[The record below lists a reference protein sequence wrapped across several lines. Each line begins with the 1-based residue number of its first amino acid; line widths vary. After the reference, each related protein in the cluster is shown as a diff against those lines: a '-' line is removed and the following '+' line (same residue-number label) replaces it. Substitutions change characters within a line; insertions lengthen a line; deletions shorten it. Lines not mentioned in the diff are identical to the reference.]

1 VTKSGRNVLFAAT
14 GAATF
19 ASLTL
24 APPAMA
30 DDTGFYVGAN
40 VGRILS
46 SYRRTD
52 LDSALTHDFTQANS
66 GFTFGT
72 GAVERDRLMWS
83 VDVGYMFS
91 QNWGVEASYLHLG
104 SLRYTSF
111 GTEPSSDDTGTPLE
125 VKANV
130 EIVSHGP
137 ALALVGVLPMSNIW
151 EVDAR
156 VGAYEG
162 KTTSTY
168 VAAVGDN
175 TNPGKRSKSSTS
187 TMVGVGTAL
196 TLTTHLIVRVDYL
209 RIQHLDEQVFE
220 RSFNVDLVTAGLAY
234 VF

>member
-1 VTKSGRNVLFAAT
+1 VTKSRRNLLFAAT

-19 ASLTL
+19 ASLL
-24 APPAMA
+24 AAPAMA

-52 LDSALTHDFTQANS
+52 LNSALTHDFSQANS

-72 GAVERDRLMWS
+72 GAVQRDRLMWS
-83 VDVGYMFS
+83 ADVGYMFS
-91 QNWGVEASYLHLG
+91 ANWGVEASYLHLG

-111 GTEPSSDDTGTPLE
+111 GTEPSSDGTGTSLE

-130 EIVSHGP
+130 EIVSKGP

-175 TNPGKRSKSSTS
+175 TNPGRRSKSSTS
-187 TMVGVGTAL
+187 TMLGVGTGL
-196 TLTTHLIVRVDYL
+196 TLTTHLVVRVDYL